1 MKKISLIIPAK
12 NEKESLEAVLSEIEN
27 NPYVNEKILVVDSN
41 EDNSIPIAKKFNCKI
56 L

>member
-1 MKKISLIIPAK
+1 MKK
-12 NEKESLEAVLSEIEN
+12 SLEAVLSEIEN

-41 EDNSIPIAKKFNCKI
+41 EDNSIPIAKNLIAKLLFRKKEVMGQ